1 MHLYINF
8 FKTQKLVSIISFI
21 YLLVA
26 IVMNIFISQVKE
38 SVDFVQL
45 IVNLSSII
53 LYMALCICAYFI
65 NHNIMR
71 IFQCIMYLS
80 VGCITILFDNKT
92 YFIGEVL
99 AIIGILLLY
108 AYNYIKFNSIS
119 IAISL
124 ISLVAIRLFSIYIVQ
139 KTDVYSGIIVSIFSM
154 TLLILLFSIVG
165 DHINIFTDELKKYEN
180 FSRIGQD
187 EIGLLH
193 SLNIQEL
200 ITSIYNIKL
209 RIKDNEIERAQ
220 ERLDAHLEI
229 LQYVEGKYQSLRNV
243 VILYNQKEM
252 VEAEVHETINKAIAF
267 EKLSSAVEKKI
278 TFILNYTSSKYY
290 INQKILNELELFLI
304 FQNIIR
310 NAINSIFKKN
320 KSGIITVNTN
330 IIGND
335 LKIIFIDTGGGFN
348 KNFNLDGFGLYYVT
362 NMLKRNNAK
371 IEIAN
376 NTDNGAIVT
385 IILAKGRIING

>member
-1 MHLYINF
+1 
-8 FKTQKLVSIISFI
+8 
-21 YLLVA
+21 
-26 IVMNIFISQVKE
+26 MNIFISQVKE